1 MSLLRPAPALLA
13 LLLGMLPAFGGTPTT
28 ERGPQRVRPS
38 AAAEDSSPAR
48 VIVQYRSGSGLMQA
62 LSATGG
68 ARVRPQ
74 HAGTLGQ
81 RLGLPLQ
88 DGRVLG
94 ERMQALRGQGLN
106 SSALAAKLRLQ
117 DDVEW
122 AVVDEKRYISAAPND
137 PLYAANA
144 SISPAVGQWYLRAP
158 DAAVTS
164 ATTPVVSSVN
174 AEAAWALTTGSA
186 SITVAVLDTGVRYDH
201 PDFVKADGSSKL
213 WPGYDFV
220 SDTVSAGDGSGR
232 DPDATDPG
240 DYSTTNQC
248 GSGSTASSSSWHGT
262 QTAGLVGAATDNS
275 VGMASVGRNTMVL
288 PVRVLGKCGG
298 SDSDII
304 AALYWAAGI
313 AIPGDTTTPANP
325 HPAQVISMSL
335 GKTGSCPASYNSV
348 LTALAAAKVT
358 VVIAAGNSNGLAV
371 EAPANCSGALAVAG
385 VRHIGSKVGYSS
397 IGPQVAIAAPAGNCV
412 NTSGACLYPILTT
425 TNKGTTTP
433 TTNGY
438 SDSSAPSLG
447 TSFSTPIVAGAV
459 ALMLAVDPTLTPAA
473 IKTKLQATARP
484 FPTTGAGNDSTT
496 GLPIAACKAPNATE
510 QLECYC
516 TTSTC
521 GAGMLDAGAAVASVV
536 PLVAPPTTAIA
547 VSNSAPTAGQS
558 ITLSASGATANGGRS
573 MAGYQWQI
581 TSGGS
586 FAAFSGATNAASAT
600 LVTSAAGSVV
610 VSLTVTD
617 SAGASGSASSTVS
630 VQAAPVTPVTPV
642 TPSSSGGTSSGGGGA
657 MSAVW
662 VAWLGVA
669 AWALRRNDRR

>member
-1 MSLLRPAPALLA
+1 MHFSILRPAPALLA
-13 LLLGMLPAFGGTPTT
+13 LLLGMLPAFGGTPTI
-28 ERGPQRVRPS
+28 ERGPQRLRPS
-38 AAAEDSSPAR
+38 AAAEDSRQAQ
-48 VIVQYRSGSGLMQA
+48 VIVQYRSSSGLMQA

-94 ERMQALRGQGLN
+94 DRMQALRGQGLN
-106 SSALAAKLRLQ
+106 SSALAAKLQLQ

-144 SISPAVGQWYLRAP
+144 STSPAVGQWYLRAP

-164 ATTPVVSSVN
+164 AAKPVVSAVN
-174 AEAAWALTTGSA
+174 AEAAWAITTGSA
-186 SITVAVLDTGVRYDH
+186 SITVAVLDTGVRFDH
-201 PDFVKADGSSKL
+201 PDFIKADGSSKL
-213 WPGYDFV
+213 WTGYDFV
-220 SDTVSAGDGSGR
+220 TDTVSAGDGSGR
-232 DPDATDPG
+232 DADATDPG
-240 DYSTTNQC
+240 DYSTANQC
-248 GSGSTASSSSWHGT
+248 GSGSAASSSSWHGT

-304 AALYWAAGI
+304 AAMYWAAGI
-313 AIPGDTTTPANP
+313 AIPGDTSTPPNP

-335 GKTGSCPASYNSV
+335 GKSGSCPASYNNV
-348 LTALAAAKVT
+348 FAALAAAKVT

-397 IGPQVAIAAPAGNCV
+397 IGPQVTIAAPAGNCV
-412 NTSGACLYPILTT
+412 NTTGACLYPILTT
-425 TNKGTTTP
+425 LNRGSTTP
-433 TTNGY
+433 SSNGY
-438 SDSSAPSLG
+438 SDSSVISVG
-447 TSFSTPIVAGAV
+447 TSFSTPIVAGTV

-473 IKTKLQATARP
+473 IAAKLKSTARP
-484 FPTTGAGNDSTT
+484 FPTSGSTDSTV
-496 GLPIAACKAPNATE
+496 AACKAPSATE

-521 GAGMLDAGAAVASVV
+521 GAGMLDAGAAVAAVV
-536 PLVAPPTTAIA
+536 PPVAPPTTAIA
-547 VSNSAPTAGQS
+547 ASSSSPTAGAS
-558 ITLSASGATANGGRS
+558 VTLDASGTTANGGRS
-573 MAGYQWQI
+573 IAGYQWQI
-581 TSGGS
+581 TSGSS

-617 SAGASGSASSTVS
+617 SAGATGSASSTVS
-630 VQAAPVTPVTPV
+630 VQAAPATPV

-657 MSAVW
+657 MSAAW
-662 VAWLGVA
+662 VAGLGVA
-669 AWALRRNDRR
+669 AWALRRANRRVVCRS